1 MNYLTRIT
9 ESASR
14 IYSAFEDGIADLFF
28 GELPS
33 AVYVVNRRNYFPPA
47 SENDFFGS
55 LNVCLYDGKK
65 HQKKKAVQVK
75 ETPTARVEIDKNG
88 NKHVHK
94 KRNGSR

>member
-1 MNYLTRIT
+1 MDYLTKIT

-14 IYSAFEDGIADLFF
+14 IYSAFEDRIADLFL

-33 AVYVVNRRNYFPPA
+33 SVYAVNRRYVPSI
-47 SENDFFGS
+47 SENSPLNS
-55 LNVCLYDGKK
+55 LNICLYDGKK
-65 HQKKKAVQVK
+65 HQKKKVVQVK
-75 ETPTARVEIDKNG
+75 ETPTARVEIDKKG

>member
-14 IYSAFEDGIADLFF
+14 IYSAFEDGIADLFL

-33 AVYVVNRRNYFPPA
+33 SVYAVNRRYVP
-47 SENDFFGS
+47 SILENDSFNS
-55 LNVCLYDGKK
+55 LNICLYDGKK

-75 ETPTARVEIDKNG
+75 ETPTARVETDKNG
-88 NKHVHK
+88 KKHVHK